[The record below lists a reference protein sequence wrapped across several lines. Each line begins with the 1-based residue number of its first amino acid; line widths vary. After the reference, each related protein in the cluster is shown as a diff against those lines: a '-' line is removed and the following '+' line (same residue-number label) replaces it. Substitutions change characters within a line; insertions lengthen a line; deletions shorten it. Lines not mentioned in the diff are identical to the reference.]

1 MLGRAPPQCQLIAT
15 DQVPLAC
22 LAAPSRH
29 PAVYIRLRSD
39 AAFDLASMRDIAVYI
54 GDKNPLQV
62 RHSELGLRWPNNCT
76 GLPARLPLSARPLSV
91 KTCRLAPCATLP

>member
-1 MLGRAPPQCQLIAT
+1 
-15 DQVPLAC
+15 
-22 LAAPSRH
+22 
-29 PAVYIRLRSD
+29 
-39 AAFDLASMRDIAVYI
+39 MRDIAVYI